1 MIEYSER
8 IAAIEQHLSQWQFPA
23 EPKNLYD
30 PLRYF
35 IAIGG
40 KRIRPLFT
48 VLSAELYDIPL
59 NEALAGAS
67 ALELFHNFTLIHDD
81 IMDKSP
87 VRRGLTTVHEKWNAN
102 IAILSGDVL
111 MIHAFQALATYTP
124 NTFKALSN
132 MLNQTAIEVCIGQ
145 QMDMDFER
153 IDSVT
158 EADYIEMIRLK
169 TSVLLGCAC
178 AFGGIIGGA
187 NESSINGLYHFGEQ
201 LGIAFQIQDDI
212 LDAFG
217 DSAKVGKQIGG
228 DILSDKK
235 TILYTTFQSTASEA
249 NKAEFLR
256 LSAASDE
263 EKIRGIKGL
272 YEASGVLEYCTKKQ
286 QEYQERAMNYL
297 ASLECLQ
304 PKQPLFT
311 LAEFITKRSH

>member
-35 IAIGG
+35 IALGG

-48 VLSAELYDIPL
+48 VLSSELYNIPL
-59 NEALAGAS
+59 KESLAGAS

-263 EKIRGIKGL
+263 DKIRGIKGL

>member
-8 IAAIEQHLSQWQFPA
+8 IAAIEQHLSQWEFPA
-23 EPKNLYD
+23 EPTNLYD

-48 VLSAELYDIPL
+48 VLSAELYNIPL
-59 NEALAGAS
+59 QDSLSGAS

-81 IMDKSP
+81 IMDKAP
-87 VRRGLTTVHEKWNAN
+87 VRRGLTTVHEKWDTN

-111 MIHAFQALATYTP
+111 MIHAFQALSSYQADV
-124 NTFKALSN
+124 FKRLSLL
-132 MLNQTAIEVCIGQ
+132 LNKTAIEVCIGQ

-158 EADYIEMIRLK
+158 EANYIEMIRLK

-187 NESSINGLYHFGEQ
+187 NDSSINSLYEFGEN

-217 DSAKVGKQIGG
+217 DSAKVGKQVGG

-235 TILYTTFQSTASEA
+235 TMLYTTFQSTASDSD
-249 NKAEFLR
+249 KAQFLR
-256 LSAASDE
+256 LSSAAND
-263 EKIRGIKGL
+263 EKISGIKAL
-272 YEASGVLEYCTKKQ
+272 YEATGVLEYCLKKQ
-286 QEYQERAMNYL
+286 LSYQEIAMNQL
-297 ASLECLQ
+297 AKVECNQ
-304 PKQPLFT
+304 PKQNLFT
-311 LAEFITKRSH
+311 LAEFITNRSH

>member
-59 NEALAGAS
+59 KESLAGAS

>member
-1 MIEYSER
+1 MIEYSDR
-8 IAAIEQHLSQWQFPA
+8 IAAIEQHLSQWEFPA

-35 IAIGG
+35 ISIGG

-48 VLSAELYDIPL
+48 VLSAELYNIPIQESL
-59 NEALAGAS
+59 SGAS

-81 IMDKSP
+81 IMDKAP
-87 VRRGLTTVHEKWNAN
+87 VRRGLTTVHEKWDTN

-111 MIHAFQALATYTP
+111 MIHAFQALSSYQAD
-124 NTFKALSN
+124 TFKRLST

-145 QMDMDFER
+145 QMDMDFEQ

-187 NESSINGLYHFGEQ
+187 NESSIKSLYEFGVN

-217 DSAKVGKQIGG
+217 DATKVGKQVGG

-235 TILYTTFQSTASEA
+235 TILYTTFHSTASNA
-249 NKAEFLR
+249 DKAEFSR
-256 LSAASDE
+256 LSAATND
-263 EKIRGIKGL
+263 EKISGIKAL
-272 YEASGVLEYCTKKQ
+272 YEASGVLEYCSKKQ
-286 QEYQERAMNYL
+286 LAYQEIAMNHL
-297 ASLECLQ
+297 AEVECNQ
-304 PKQPLFT
+304 PKQNLFT
-311 LAEFITKRSH
+311 LAEFITNRSH

>member
-59 NEALAGAS
+59 NESLAGAS

-81 IMDKSP
+81 IMDKAP

-201 LGIAFQIQDDI
+201 LGIAFQIQDDV

-235 TILYTTFQSTASEA
+235 TMLYTTFQSTASDA

-263 EKIRGIKGL
+263 DKIRGIKGL

-297 ASLECLQ
+297 ARVECPQ

-311 LAEFITKRSH
+311 LAEFITKRSY

>member
-8 IAAIEQHLSQWQFPA
+8 IAAIEQHLSQWEFPT
-23 EPKNLYD
+23 EPTNLYD

-48 VLSAELYDIPL
+48 VLSAELYNIPL
-59 NEALAGAS
+59 QESLSGAS

-81 IMDKSP
+81 IMDKAP
-87 VRRGLTTVHEKWNAN
+87 VRRGLTTVHEKWDTN

-111 MIHAFQALATYTP
+111 MIHAFQALSTYDAD
-124 NTFKALSN
+124 TFKRLSVL
-132 MLNQTAIEVCIGQ
+132 LNQTAIEVCIGQ

-187 NESSINGLYHFGEQ
+187 SDASIKSLYEFGEN

-217 DSAKVGKQIGG
+217 DSAKVGKQVGG
-228 DILSDKK
+228 DILCDKK
-235 TILYTTFQSTASEA
+235 TILYTTFQSTASATE
-249 NKAEFLR
+249 KEEFLR
-256 LSAASDE
+256 LSAASSD
-263 EKIRGIKGL
+263 EKISGIKSL
-272 YEASGVLEYCTKKQ
+272 YKASGVLEYCIKKQ
-286 QEYQERAMNYL
+286 ETYQELAMN
-297 ASLECLQ
+297 SLGKVECLQ
-304 PKQPLFT
+304 PKQNLFT
-311 LAEFITKRSH
+311 LAEFITNRSH

>member
-8 IAAIEQHLSQWQFPA
+8 IAAIEQHLSQWEFPA
-23 EPKNLYD
+23 EPTNLYD

-48 VLSAELYDIPL
+48 VLSAELYNIPL
-59 NEALAGAS
+59 QESLSGAS

-81 IMDKSP
+81 IMDKAP
-87 VRRGLTTVHEKWNAN
+87 VRRGLTTVHEKWDTN

-111 MIHAFQALATYTP
+111 MIHAFQALSSYDADI
-124 NTFKALSN
+124 FKRLSM

-187 NESSINGLYHFGEQ
+187 NDSSINSLYEFGEN

-217 DSAKVGKQIGG
+217 DSAKVGKQVGG

-235 TILYTTFQSTASEA
+235 TMLYTTFQSTASDSD
-249 NKAEFLR
+249 KAQFLR
-256 LSAASDE
+256 LSSAAND
-263 EKIRGIKGL
+263 EKISGIKAL
-272 YEASGVLEYCTKKQ
+272 YEATGVLEYCLKKQ
-286 QEYQERAMNYL
+286 LSYQEIAMNQL
-297 ASLECLQ
+297 AKVECNQ
-304 PKQPLFT
+304 PKQNLFT
-311 LAEFITKRSH
+311 LAEFITNRSH

>member
-8 IAAIEQHLSQWQFPA
+8 IAAIEQHLSQWEFPA

-59 NEALAGAS
+59 KEALAGAS

-81 IMDKSP
+81 IMDKAP

-102 IAILSGDVL
+102 VAILSGDVL
-111 MIHAFQALATYTP
+111 MIHAFQALAAYSP
-124 NTFKALSN
+124 DTFKQLSN

-145 QMDMDFER
+145 QMDMDFEQ
-153 IDSVT
+153 IDAVT

-187 NESSINGLYHFGEQ
+187 NEPSINALYRFGEQ

-217 DSAKVGKQIGG
+217 DATKVGKQVGG

-249 NKAEFLR
+249 NKAEFMR
-256 LSAASDE
+256 LSKASDD
-263 EKIRGIKGL
+263 EKITGIKRL

-286 QEYQERAMNYL
+286 QAYQEQAMNYL
-297 ASLECLQ
+297 ARVACIQ
-304 PKQPLFT
+304 PKENLFT
-311 LAEFITKRSH
+311 LAKFITNRTY

>member
-48 VLSAELYDIPL
+48 VISAELYDIPL
-59 NEALAGAS
+59 NESLAGAS

-81 IMDKSP
+81 IMDKAP

-187 NESSINGLYHFGEQ
+187 NETSINGLYHFGEQ
-201 LGIAFQIQDDI
+201 LGIAFQIQDDV

-235 TILYTTFQSTASEA
+235 TMLYTTFQSTASGA

-263 EKIRGIKGL
+263 DKIRGIKGL

-297 ASLECLQ
+297 ARVECSQ

-311 LAEFITKRSH
+311 LAEFITKRSY

>member
-35 IAIGG
+35 IALGG

>member
-35 IAIGG
+35 IALGG

-48 VLSAELYDIPL
+48 VLSSELYNIPL
-59 NEALAGAS
+59 KESLAGAS

-201 LGIAFQIQDDI
+201 LGIAFQIQDDV

-235 TILYTTFQSTASEA
+235 TMLYTTFQSTASDA

>member
-35 IAIGG
+35 IALGG

-87 VRRGLTTVHEKWNAN
+87 VRRGLTTVHEKLNAN

-249 NKAEFLR
+249 NKA
-256 LSAASDE
+256 
-263 EKIRGIKGL
+263 
-272 YEASGVLEYCTKKQ
+272 
-286 QEYQERAMNYL
+286 
-297 ASLECLQ
+297 
-304 PKQPLFT
+304 
-311 LAEFITKRSH
+311 